1 MSTGTD
7 AARRG
12 PGEERRRRG
21 EAGSRLPDV
30 EVDRL
35 HKSFGLVRAVDGV
48 SFAVQ
53 PGQFFS
59 LLGPSGCGKS
69 TLLRLISGFEQAD
82 SGRISIAGADMTRTP
97 PNRRPTA
104 MVFQRWAL
112 FPHLSAADNV
122 EFGLRVRRRDRRE
135 ARRRVG
141 ELLELVGLSGMG
153 DRKPAQLSGGQQQRV
168 ALARA
173 LAIEPRVLLLD
184 EPLSSLDLKLRL
196 QMQLELKRLQREVG
210 TSFIYVT
217 HDQSEAMTMSDA
229 IAVVDG
235 GRVAQLGSPQA
246 IYDAPA
252 NTFVASFIGDTNLF
266 NVEAAG
272 DGVLRAGGLSFPAP
286 AAVALPDGAGAV
298 SLRYE
303 RVRVG
308 RELTTPI
315 RFPGRVREVIF
326 SGAARRYLVAL
337 DGGALELFA
346 SAPHDGVTAA
356 IGVGDEVAVGWEPD
370 AAVVVRR

>member
-1 MSTGTD
+1 
-7 AARRG
+7 
-12 PGEERRRRG
+12 
-21 EAGSRLPDV
+21 V

-48 SFAVQ
+48 SFAVH

-82 SGRISIAGADMTRTP
+82 SGRISIAGVDMTRTP

-112 FPHLSAADNV
+112 FPHLSAAGNV
-122 EFGLRVRRRDRRE
+122 EFGLRVRHQGR
-135 ARRRVG
+135 AAVRRRVG
-141 ELLELVGLSGMG
+141 ELLDLVGLAGMG
-153 DRKPAQLSGGQQQRV
+153 DRRPAQLSGGQQQRV

-210 TSFIYVT
+210 TTFIYVT
-217 HDQSEAMTMSDA
+217 HDQSEAMTMSDT
-229 IAVVDG
+229 IAVIDDG
-235 GRVAQLGSPQA
+235 RIAQLGAPQD
-246 IYDAPA
+246 IYDRPA
-252 NTFVASFIGDTNLF
+252 DTFVASFIGDTNLF
-266 NVEAAG
+266 DVEAAG
-272 DGVLRAGGLSFPAP
+272 DGNLRAGSLTFPAP
-286 AAVALPDGAGAV
+286 ATVPDGDARAV

-315 RFPGRVREVIF
+315 RFPGSVREVIF
-326 SGAARRYLVAL
+326 SGSARRYLVAL
-337 DGGALELFA
+337 EGEGLELFA
-346 SAPHDGVTAA
+346 TSPHDGVTPA
-356 IGVGDEVAVGWEPD
+356 IGVGDRVAVGWEPD
-370 AAVVVRR
+370 AAVVVQR